1 MTPLDRRHFDFFA
14 QWVGRPT
21 RSAWRRCPATWPHW
35 KWCSSDQ
42 RLFGGLRDV
51 GSPGEV
57 MAGPGTIWDRFR
69 NVLVGYVGSYGPPGL
84 LGFLDAHDPRRR
96 RTPTAMRP
104 ACWACGGGSSITS
117 RVYSFQPDVLAAVTP
132 QFHWQ
137 EEPRPGQAWL
147 HVGDVSQA
155 RVTPALN
162 RWAYTRTRE
171 TALGNMR
178 LMHALQQQL
187 HVPAADCKAAAE
199 SLLAAKL
206 ICPLG
211 GKYVF
216 RPAPDG
222 PGRWTSTALEAEAA
236 GGPTGQPPPGYVA
249 RPLTWFR
256 GLDLDG
262 DHDRQARSRPTPR
275 SLCSCP
281 RKSSV
286 ATG

>member
-1 MTPLDRRHFDFFA
+1 MGL
-14 QWVGRPT
+14 
-21 RSAWRRCPATWPHW
+21 WRRQFDHF
-35 KWCSSDQ
+35 S
-42 RLFGGLRDV
+42 
-51 GSPGEV
+51 
-57 MAGPGTIWDRFR
+57 
-69 NVLVGYVGSYGPPGL
+69 
-84 LGFLDAHDPRRR
+84 
-96 RTPTAMRP
+96 
-104 ACWACGGGSSITS
+104 
-117 RVYSFQPDVLAAVTP
+117 VYSFQPDVLAAVTP
-132 QFHWQ
+132 QLRWQ
-137 EEPRPGQAWL
+137 EGPRPGQAWL

-162 RWAYTRTRE
+162 RWAYSRTRE
-171 TALGNMR
+171 TALGNLR
-178 LMHALQQQL
+178 LMQAVGQQL

-236 GGPTGQPPPGYVA
+236 GGSAGEPPPGYVA

-262 DHDRQARSRPTPR
+262 TMIES
-275 SLCSCP
+275 SLAAHAEILMQLP
-281 RKSSV
+281 AKK
-286 ATG
+286 